1 MNEQNSDD
9 VFYNEVFI
17 ALRQALKCDF
27 KVARKE
33 GGPWHVFTIGNSM
46 VEVGTRKEN
55 IEVTIRSKEGIDTK
69 EFLSAIKETDLRY
82 WINSQWMEDEAI
94 ALLLQFEVPL
104 SSKDELIPLLTI
116 ACRKCLE
123 KVSS

>member
-1 MNEQNSDD
+1 MNEQKSDD
-9 VFYNEVFI
+9 AFYNEVFI

-33 GGPWHVFTIGNSM
+33 GRPWHVFTLGDSV
-46 VEVGTRKEN
+46 VEVGTRKGN
-55 IEVTIRSKEGIDTK
+55 IEVTIRYKEGIDTK
-69 EFLSAIKETDLRY
+69 EFLAAIKETGLRY

-104 SSKDELIPLLTI
+104 SSKDQLIPLLTI